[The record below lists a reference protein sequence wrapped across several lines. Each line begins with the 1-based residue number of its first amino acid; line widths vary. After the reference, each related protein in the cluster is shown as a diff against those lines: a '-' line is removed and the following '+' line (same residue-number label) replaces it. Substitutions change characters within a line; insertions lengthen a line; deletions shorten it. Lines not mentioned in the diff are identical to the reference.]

1 MGMKIYF
8 KVILIETGKK
18 AYVCANG
25 ISSVEGAGSG
35 CLWVRL
41 KDGKTYFVKDMEYV
55 PEATVDMQDLIKLE
69 GTESPKVIP
78 AEIIEEVKQK
88 NGMVSLDVI
97 KDYLSTRAIN
107 RLYRG
112 GCTEFY
118 YILSAIEDMRMFRWR
133 DMGKKTVQEIID
145 LFLQMD
151 LIERKTDQ
159 VYKPCEGYVRKAPL
173 YIEEEEA
180 EEDEEVIT
188 GEMYPPEEA
197 FFVYRSIMEEGG
209 VIWDSEIKKNVWE
222 THGVISLAKGRTE
235 KKAAHGVNFFA
246 NKSLRDKT
254 DSRYY
259 MEIIDSDEEFVYVD
273 CWCN

>member
-1 MGMKIYF
+1 MKIYF

-18 AYVCANG
+18 AYVCAND

-69 GTESPKVIP
+69 GTESPKVVP

-88 NGMVSLDVI
+88 NGMVSIDVI

-107 RLYRG
+107 GLHRG

-118 YILSAIEDMRMFRWR
+118 CILSAIEDMRMFRWR

-151 LIERKTDQ
+151 LIERKTDR

-173 YIEEEEA
+173 YIEEEKAE
-180 EEDEEVIT
+180 EEDEEIIT
-188 GEMYPPEEA
+188 GEMYSPKEA
-197 FFVYRSIMEEGG
+197 LSVYRSIMEAGG
-209 VIWDSEIKKNVWE
+209 VIWDPKIKKSGWKTNGDIYLV
-222 THGVISLAKGRTE
+222 KGRTE
-235 KKAAHGVNFFA
+235 KQANKDIDFFA
-246 NKSLRDKT
+246 DKSWEDKSYT
-254 DSRYY
+254 RYY
-259 MEIIDSDEEFVYVD
+259 MEITGSDEEVIYVNA
-273 CWCN
+273 WCK